1 MAWFKRQDDRPA
13 LPHLQDDPEDA
24 PARLALRVADTV
36 RLVNKQAGQLPTVA
50 VVKARVLTDTLRQI
64 VETSAVRELDVYAV
78 LSLRGTLDDYLPT
91 TLRRYLAV
99 PEEQRNV
106 PRAGGV
112 TPTSSLLDQLDALQN
127 AASLVLTASQ
137 NQDVDALMTQGS
149 FLATKFSR
157 SDLDL

>member
-1 MAWFKRQDDRPA
+1 MAWFKKQDDRPV
-13 LPHLQDDPEDA
+13 LPHGQDDPEDT

-36 RLVNKQAGQLPTVA
+36 RLVNKESGQLPTVA
-50 VVKARVLTDTLRQI
+50 VVKARDLTDTLRQI

-99 PEEQRNV
+99 PEAQREV
-106 PRAGGV
+106 PRPGGG
-112 TPTSSLLDQLDALQN
+112 TPTASLLEQLDALQN